1 MSLPHPAGFHFVAF
15 SNARSESMQKVFFFV
30 LTASALLL
38 ALPAQN
44 ARAQS
49 KSETPKVE
57 VGVNY
62 TLLRTNGAGLTDST
76 SDSGVGARLTY
87 NLAENFALE
96 GEFNSFPQGGRINLA
111 NLSSINSHKSQGLF
125 GVKYGMRSEKWGIFG
140 KLRPGF
146 VHFSEG
152 DPLLGGVGAPSSKTN
167 FALDVGGVLELY
179 LSRSIALRLD
189 LGDTIIRY
197 PDNPA
202 GSFTTNNLQIGTGV
216 AFRF

>member
-1 MSLPHPAGFHFVAF
+1 MKKMFLFAPVMA
-15 SNARSESMQKVFFFV
+15 
-30 LTASALLL
+30 ALLL
-38 ALPAQN
+38 MAPAPN
-44 ARAQS
+44 AQAQS

-76 SDSGVGARLTY
+76 SDSGVGGRITY
-87 NLAENFALE
+87 NIANNLSLE
-96 GEFNSFPQGGRINLA
+96 GEFNSFPQDGRINLA
-111 NLSSINSHKSQGLF
+111 SLAAIDSHKTQGLF

-146 VHFSEG
+146 VRFSEG
-152 DPLLGGVGAPSSKTN
+152 TGVSSNTN
-167 FALDVGGVLELY
+167 FALDVGGVLEYY
-179 LSRSIALRLD
+179 LLRSVALRVD

-197 PDNPA
+197 PNNPVV
-202 GSFTTNNLQIGTGV
+202 GSFTTNNLQLGTGV

>member
-1 MSLPHPAGFHFVAF
+1 MKK
-15 SNARSESMQKVFFFV
+15 MFFFAPV
-30 LTASALLL
+30 MAALLL
-38 ALPAQN
+38 MAPAPN
-44 ARAQS
+44 AQAQS

-62 TLLRTNGAGLTDST
+62 TLLRTNGAGIIDSS

-87 NLAENFALE
+87 NLASTFALE

-125 GVKYGMRSEKWGIFG
+125 GVKYGMRSEKFGIFG

-146 VHFSEG
+146 VRFSEG
-152 DPLLGGVGAPSSKTN
+152 DPLLGGVGTPSSRTN
-167 FALDVGGVLELY
+167 FALDVGGVFEIY
-179 LSRSIALRLD
+179 LLRSVALRFD

-202 GSFTTNNLQIGTGV
+202 AGLGSFTTSNLQVGTGV

>member
-1 MSLPHPAGFHFVAF
+1 
-15 SNARSESMQKVFFFV
+15 MQKMFFFALGV
-30 LTASALLL
+30 AALLL
-38 ALPAQN
+38 MAPAPN
-44 ARAQS
+44 AQAQS

-62 TLLRTNGAGLTDST
+62 TLLRTNGAGIIDST
-76 SDSGVGARLTY
+76 SDSGVGGRITY
-87 NLAENFALE
+87 NLANSLAIEA
-96 GEFNSFPQGGRINLA
+96 EFNSFPQDGRINLA
-111 NLSSINSHKSQGLF
+111 NLSSINSNKSQGLF

-146 VHFSEG
+146 VRFSEG
-152 DPLLGGVGAPSSKTN
+152 DPVVGGVGAPSSRTN
-167 FALDVGGVLELY
+167 FALDVGGVLEFY
-179 LSRSIALRLD
+179 LLRSVALRLD

-202 GSFTTNNLQIGTGV
+202 AGIGSFTTNNLQLGTGV